1 MKSEIVGRRHTTNN
15 ARENPVPDI
24 SYAMQ
29 HLIPESS
36 QCKRTAPEA
45 LRGYECAIHAKEVL
59 NVAKVIR
66 LHTETN
72 KTNSSC
78 AINLSRVAM
87 ILDILLHLDD
97 AHIVSERREV
107 VVASVSCSVRG
118 DRRV

>member
-1 MKSEIVGRRHTTNN
+1 MR
-15 ARENPVPDI
+15 
-24 SYAMQ
+24 
-29 HLIPESS
+29 
-36 QCKRTAPEA
+36 
-45 LRGYECAIHAKEVL
+45 AKEVL
-59 NVAKVIR
+59 NIAKVIR
-66 LHTETN
+66 LHTETK